1 MSKLLAPKQ
10 PAEAVDPYSAG
21 HVYYGEGHVGTRRR
35 TYSNTFDPP
44 AEPGQQRVYNKRPP
58 RRRGS
63 HDPYGSF
70 PKGFLI
76 DVSRTKA
83 ALLAAEDTDANYQIT
98 IEDGGPKVLALGTIN
113 SYGAYNHEIRG
124 TYMLSNL
131 LQELTLAEACGRPYI
146 LLDES
151 RLSEN
156 PVHRV
161 NRLIRDT
168 FWRGLTRFI
177 DDTVIEEVA
186 RDPKAERM
194 KDPRPR
200 IYVPP
205 GAPEQYEYYKRVA
218 ERRPE
223 LNLDVVLLPE
233 KITAEYTKSVNDK
246 PGLLALAME
255 EYTDNTGRKSLR
267 GCPYVVPGGRF
278 NELYGWDSYM
288 MALGLIRDKK
298 VDLAKSMVINFCFCI
313 RHYGKILNAN
323 RSYYLSRSQPPFLTD
338 MAIRVYEQIKHEE
351 GSLEFLQTAILA
363 AIKEY
368 YTVWMAEPR
377 YDPKTG
383 LSRYRPEGLG
393 IPPETEPSHFDTT
406 LKPYAEKYNMTI
418 NDFIFAY
425 NEGLVSEPELDEY
438 FLHDR
443 AVRESGHDTSYRLDG
458 RCANLATIDLQSLLY
473 KYETDI
479 SNVIK
484 IYFNNKLVIPEGF
497 AKGTSMKAGDIES
510 SAIWDRRAKRRK
522 LLTDKIFWN
531 EKEGM
536 YFDYDTVKMEQS
548 KYESATTFW
557 PLWAGLADPRKA
569 SILVSTALPK
579 FECYGGLVSGTKD
592 SRGDVG
598 IDRPNRQWDYPFG
611 WAPHQIM
618 AWEGLRKYGYASE
631 AQRLTYRWLYSLTK
645 AFVDYNGVLVEKYD
659 VTRPI
664 DPHKVDAEYGNQG
677 GDIRGVA
684 TEGFGWV
691 NASYQ
696 IGLDII
702 SSHMQR
708 ALGACIPPDA
718 FFRMTETEIE
728 GIVQS
733 VESMGL

>member
-1 MSKLLAPKQ
+1 MSNLLSSQ
-10 PAEAVDPYSAG
+10 GSTEAIDQYSSG
-21 HVYYGEGHVGTRRR
+21 DVYYGEGHVGTRRR

-44 AEPGQQRVYNKRPP
+44 AEPGQQRQYKKLPP

-113 SYGAYNHEIRG
+113 SYGSYNHEIRG

-131 LQELTLAEACGRPYI
+131 LQELTLAEASGRPYI

-177 DDTVIEEVA
+177 DDTVIEDVA

-205 GAPEQYEYYKRVA
+205 RAPEQFEYYKRVA

-223 LNLDVVLLPE
+223 LNLDVVLLPL

-255 EYTDNTGRKSLR
+255 EYIDKNGNKNLR

-298 VDLAKSMVINFCFCI
+298 IHLAKSMVINFCFCI
-313 RHYGKILNAN
+313 KHYGKILNAN

-338 MAIRVYEQIKHEE
+338 MAIRVYEQIRHEE
-351 GSLEFLQTAILA
+351 GSLEFLRTAILA

-368 YTVWMAEPR
+368 YTVWMSEPR
-377 YDPKTG
+377 LDPVTG

-393 IPPETEPSHFDTT
+393 IPPETEPSHFDTL
-406 LKPYAEKYNMTI
+406 LKPFADKNNMTI
-418 NDFIFAY
+418 PEFIHAY
-425 NEGLVSEPELDEY
+425 NEGLVKEPELDEY

-458 RCANLATIDLQSLLY
+458 RCANLGTIDLQSLLY

-484 IYFNNKLVIPEGF
+484 IHFQNKLVIPEEF
-497 AKGTSMKAGDIES
+497 TEGTSIPKGQVES

-522 LLTDKIFWN
+522 QLTDKYCWN
-531 EKEGM
+531 EKSGM

-548 KYESATTFW
+548 TYESATTFW
-557 PLWAGLADPRKA
+557 PLWAGM
-569 SILVSTALPK
+569 STPKQAATLITSALPK
-579 FECYGGLVSGTKD
+579 FECYGGLVSGTEK
-592 SRGDVG
+592 SRGEVG

-618 AWEGLRKYGYASE
+618 AWEGMRKYGYNSDAE
-631 AQRLTYRWLYSLTK
+631 RLTYRWLYSLTK

-702 SSHMQR
+702 NSHMQR

-718 FFRMTETEIE
+718 FFRMTDTEVE
-728 GIVQS
+728 GVVQS
-733 VESMGL
+733 VESGI